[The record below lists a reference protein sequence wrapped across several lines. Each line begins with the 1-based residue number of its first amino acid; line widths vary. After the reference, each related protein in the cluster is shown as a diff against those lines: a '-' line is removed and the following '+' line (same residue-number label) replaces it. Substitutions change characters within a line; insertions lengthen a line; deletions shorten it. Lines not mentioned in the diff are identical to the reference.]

1 MLYVLESRLSGWSQ
15 PPLVCRGA
23 MPLADQRVRAGEPVE
38 ALSRDAQAPPFNAQA
53 GLDDETL
60 RPRVPALE
68 LVSAV
73 AGMPGRDA
81 MDKTRG

>member
-1 MLYVLESRLSGWSQ
+1 MMLRYLPFNVQAWL
-15 PPLVCRGA
+15 
-23 MPLADQRVRAGEPVE
+23 DVE
-38 ALSRDAQAPPFNAQA
+38 AL
-53 GLDDETL
+53 
-60 RPRVPALE
+60 RPWVPALE